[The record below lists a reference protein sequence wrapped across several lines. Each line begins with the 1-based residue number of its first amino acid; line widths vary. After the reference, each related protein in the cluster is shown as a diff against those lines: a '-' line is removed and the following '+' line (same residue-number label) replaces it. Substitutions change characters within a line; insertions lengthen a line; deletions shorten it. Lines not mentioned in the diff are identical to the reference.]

1 MSSVLGTYAR
11 KAISFTKGEGSFLY
25 TEKGDKYLDWIAGIA
40 TNILGHCHPHVSKAI
55 QDQSKKLIHVSNAVI
70 INEAESLAKRIT
82 DNTFADKV
90 FFCSSGTES
99 VEGAIKIVRRYF
111 HTIGKPEKNKILS
124 MSGAFHG
131 RTIAALFLANN
142 KSHTEGFGPSPEGF
156 GQVPFGDHE
165 ALKKAINKNTA
176 AIICEPVQGEGGVK
190 VVPDYCLKGLR
201 EICDEH
207 GVLLVFDSIQVSFRA
222 GTLLGFE
229 NSGISPDICCVAKGF
244 GNGFPIGAIL
254 LTNEVAK
261 GMTHGSHGSTFGNNL
276 LACAAAHAVLDIV
289 LATGFFEEVKTKGK
303 YFDNELKKLKDSFPN
318 IIEEVRGIN
327 FIKGLKLKVDIGDF
341 MSKLMKNKLLV
352 VKAAENCIRLFP
364 SLLSTT
370 DELDMGIKI
379 IKKTCEEMS

>member
-1 MSSVLGTYAR
+1 
-11 KAISFTKGEGSFLY
+11 
-25 TEKGDKYLDWIAGIA
+25 
-40 TNILGHCHPHVSKAI
+40 
-55 QDQSKKLIHVSNAVI
+55 
-70 INEAESLAKRIT
+70 
-82 DNTFADKV
+82 
-90 FFCSSGTES
+90 
-99 VEGAIKIVRRYF
+99 
-111 HTIGKPEKNKILS
+111 
-124 MSGAFHG
+124 
-131 RTIAALFLANN
+131 
-142 KSHTEGFGPSPEGF
+142 
-156 GQVPFGDHE
+156 
-165 ALKKAINKNTA
+165 
-176 AIICEPVQGEGGVK
+176 VQGEGGVK

-207 GVLLVFDSIQVSFRA
+207 GILLVFDSIQVSFRA

-327 FIKGLKLKVDIGDF
+327 FIKGLKLKVDTNDF